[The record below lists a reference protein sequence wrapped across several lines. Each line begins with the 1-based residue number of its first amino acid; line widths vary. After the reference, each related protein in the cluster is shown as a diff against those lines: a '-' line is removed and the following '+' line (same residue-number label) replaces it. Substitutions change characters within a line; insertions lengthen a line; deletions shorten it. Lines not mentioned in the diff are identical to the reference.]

1 MPFPVSQKINR
12 LSSGSGGVTDGMIFD
27 IRKFSINDGPGIRTT
42 VFLKGCPLRC
52 LWCHNPESQNILP
65 ELSVSP
71 EKCIR
76 CGWCVS
82 VCPVGLDRSR
92 CLHCGKC
99 AEQCYAGA
107 RKLIGRTVTPEEVI
121 AEVLEDRMFYGSDG
135 GMTVSGGEPLF
146 QPEFTAA
153 LLAAARKEQI
163 HTCLDTSGFASP
175 EVFARMLPLTDLFLY
190 DLKETDPERH
200 QAYTGADLGVILKN
214 LFAAD
219 AAGAKMILRCPLIPG
234 LNVREDHADGILEV
248 ASRLENLLEIDLM
261 PYHPLGE
268 SKLPHLGRKPL
279 YSGDFADRKEL
290 ESFRLK
296 LAERSRIPVRFA

>member
-1 MPFPVSQKINR
+1 MPFPVSQKKNR
-12 LSSGSGGVTDGMIFD
+12 LSSGSGVVTDGMIFD
-27 IRKFSINDGPGIRTT
+27 IKKFSINDGPGIRTT

-99 AEQCYAGA
+99 SEQCYAGA
-107 RKLIGRTVTPEEVI
+107 RKLIGWTVTPEEVI
-121 AEVLEDRMFYGSDG
+121 AKVLEDRMFYGSDG
-135 GMTVSGGEPLF
+135 GMTVSGGEPLS

-163 HTCLDTSGFASP
+163 HTCLDTSGFAST
-175 EVFARMLPLTDLFLY
+175 EVFAQMLPLTDLFLY

-200 QAYTGADLGVILKN
+200 LTYTGADLGVILKN
-214 LFAAD
+214 LSAAD
-219 AAGAKMILRCPLIPG
+219 AAGAKLVLRCPLIPG
-234 LNVREDHADGILEV
+234 LNVRADHADGILEV
-248 ASRLENLLEIDLM
+248 ASSLENLLEIDLM

-296 LAERSRIPVRFA
+296 LAEGSRVPVRFA